1 VFLRRSSQHT
11 FTPHMQL
18 HLHHLL
24 TTFTSCRTHLQT
36 DLRASKEK
44 TFRTSSLTIE
54 HTHSDETKVHKMP
67 S

>member
-1 VFLRRSSQHT
+1 
-11 FTPHMQL
+11 MQL

-24 TTFTSCRTHLQT
+24 TFTSCRTHLQT

-44 TFRTSSLTIE
+44 TFRTGSLTIE